1 MISSNAADQKNM
13 LNKQRMKK
21 LIVIFLLNSLNAI
34 AQETVSLQ
42 DAINTAL
49 KNSLDIQV
57 SKNNIEANSI
67 LNNYGVA
74 GGLPLVTSSGTN
86 TETVTSI
93 NQKYSDATR
102 NTQRNNAASNSL
114 SANVTGSILLYNG
127 MRVTS
132 TKKRLEELEQQSRE
146 YLNSQVQNIIA
157 SVMTNYYDIVRQQS
171 YARLL
176 GETIEVSRKRLD
188 IIKAQQSVG
197 LANNADIFQAQ
208 LDLNA
213 AMQTLQSQLLVIR
226 QTKTDLLTLLTLN
239 PKDSITVLDTFT
251 IDKSI
256 LLDSVLNRLST
267 NADIIYANQQIK
279 INELISK
286 ETAALRYPSVRA
298 DLGYN
303 YNRNKNAAG
312 FTLLN
317 ESYGPFAGL
326 SLSIPIYNGSA
337 YKRQQQVADINT
349 KNAELQRDILI
360 RDYSADVVKQ
370 YEAYMNNLNQVEAE
384 QKNYKLAQQLLD
396 LVLQRFQLRVAT
408 IIDVRVAQQTL
419 EDAGYRLIN
428 VSYAAKAAEIELKRL
443 SNTLTF

>member
-1 MISSNAADQKNM
+1 
-13 LNKQRMKK
+13 MKK
-21 LIVIFLLNSLNAI
+21 LLVIFLLSSINAI
-34 AQETVSLQ
+34 AQQTISLP

-93 NQKYSDATR
+93 NQKYSDPSR
-102 NTQRNNAASNSL
+102 NTKRNNAASNSL

-176 GETIEVSRKRLD
+176 GETIEVSKKRLD

-197 LANNADIFQAQ
+197 LANNADIYQAQ
-208 LDLNA
+208 LDVNA
-213 AMQTLQSQLLVIR
+213 ATQTLQSQLLVI
-226 QTKTDLLTLLTLN
+226 QQAKTDLLTLLTLN

-251 IDKSI
+251 IDKGL

-286 ETAALRYPSVRA
+286 ETAAQRYPSVRA
-298 DLGYN
+298 SLGYN

-360 RDYSADVVKQ
+360 RDYSANVVKQ

-384 QKNYKLAQQLLD
+384 QKNYKLAKQLLD

>member
-1 MISSNAADQKNM
+1 
-13 LNKQRMKK
+13 MKK
-21 LIVIFLLNSLNAI
+21 LIVIFLLSSTNAI
-34 AQETVSLQ
+34 AQQAISLP

-86 TETVTSI
+86 TETITSI
-93 NQKYSDATR
+93 NQKYSDPSR
-102 NTQRNNAASNSL
+102 NTKRNNAASNSF

-176 GETIEVSRKRLD
+176 GETIEVSKKRLD
-188 IIKAQQSVG
+188 IIKAQQNVG

-213 AMQTLQSQLLVIR
+213 ATQTLQSQLLIV
-226 QTKTDLLTLLTLN
+226 QQAKTDLLTLLTLN

-251 IDKSI
+251 IDKGL

-286 ETAALRYPSVRA
+286 ETAAQRYPSVHA
-298 DLGYN
+298 SLGYN

-360 RDYSADVVKQ
+360 RDYSANVVKQ
-370 YEAYMNNLNQVEAE
+370 YEAYINNLNQVEAE

-419 EDAGYRLIN
+419 EDAGNRLIN
-428 VSYAAKAAEIELKRL
+428 VSYAAKATEIELKRL

>member
-1 MISSNAADQKNM
+1 
-13 LNKQRMKK
+13 
-21 LIVIFLLNSLNAI
+21 VIFFFGSVNAFAQQAISLN
-34 AQETVSLQ
+34 

-57 SKNNIEANSI
+57 SRNNIEANSI

-74 GGLPLVTSSGTN
+74 GGLPVVTSSATN
-86 TETVTSI
+86 NETVTSI
-93 NQKYSDATR
+93 NQKYSDASR
-102 NTQRNNAASNSL
+102 NTKRNNNASNSL

-127 MRVTS
+127 MRVYS
-132 TKKRLEELEQQSRE
+132 TKKRLEELENQSRE

-157 SVMTNYYDIVRQQS
+157 SVMTNYYDIVRQQG
-171 YARLL
+171 YAKTLTQ
-176 GETIEVSRKRLD
+176 TIDVAQKKLD
-188 IIKAQQSVG
+188 ILKVQQSVG
-197 LANNADIFQAQ
+197 FANNADIFQAQ

-213 AMQTLQSQLLVIR
+213 AVQALQSQQLII
-226 QTKTDLLTLLTLN
+226 QQAKTDLLTLLTLN
-239 PKDSITVLDTFT
+239 PKDSVYVTDTITVDEG
-251 IDKSI
+251 I
-256 LLDSVLNRLST
+256 LLDSILNRLSS
-267 NADIIYANQQIK
+267 NADIIYANMQVK

-286 ETAALRYPSVRA
+286 ETAAQRYPSVRA
-298 DLGYN
+298 NIGYN
-303 YNRNKNAAG
+303 YNRNQNAAG

-317 ESYGPFAGL
+317 ESYGPFVGI

-349 KNAELQRDILI
+349 KNAELQKDILI
-360 RDYSADVVKQ
+360 RDYSSNIVKQ
-370 YEAYMNNLNQVEAE
+370 YEAYLNNLHQVEAE
-384 QKNYKLAQQLLD
+384 RKNYQLAQQLLD

-419 EDAGYRLIN
+419 EDASYRLIN

>member
-1 MISSNAADQKNM
+1 MH
-13 LNKQRMKK
+13 
-21 LIVIFLLNSLNAI
+21 V
-34 AQETVSLQ
+34 V
-42 DAINTAL
+42 
-49 KNSLDIQV
+49 
-57 SKNNIEANSI
+57 
-67 LNNYGVA
+67 
-74 GGLPLVTSSGTN
+74 
-86 TETVTSI
+86 
-93 NQKYSDATR
+93 
-102 NTQRNNAASNSL
+102 
-114 SANVTGSILLYNG
+114 
-127 MRVTS
+127 S
-132 TKKRLEELEQQSRE
+132 TKKRLAELEQQSRE

-176 GETIEVSRKRLD
+176 AETIEVSKKKLD
-188 IIKAQQSVG
+188 IVKAQQSVG
-197 LANNADIFQAQ
+197 LANNADLYQAQ

-213 AMQTLQSQLLVIR
+213 ATQQLESQELVIQ

-239 PKDSITVLDTFT
+239 PKDSINVLDTFS

-256 LLDSVLNRLST
+256 LLDSVLNRLTT
-267 NADIIYANQQIK
+267 NADIIYANEQIT

-286 ETAALRYPSVRA
+286 ETAAQRYPSVRGN
-298 DLGYN
+298 LGYN

-317 ESYGPFAGL
+317 QSYGPFVGL

-337 YKRQQQVADINT
+337 YKRQQEVADINT
-349 KNAELQRDILI
+349 KNAALQRDILI
-360 RDYSADVVKQ
+360 RDYSSNVVKQ

-384 QKNYKLAQQLLD
+384 RKNYQLAQQLLD

-428 VSYAAKAAEIELKRL
+428 VSYAAKAAEIELKRV
-443 SNTLTF
+443 SNTLTY

>member
-1 MISSNAADQKNM
+1 M
-13 LNKQRMKK
+13 
-21 LIVIFLLNSLNAI
+21 VIFFFGSINAFAQQAISLP
-34 AQETVSLQ
+34 

-49 KNSLDIQV
+49 KNSLDVQV

-74 GGLPLVTSSGTN
+74 GGLPVVTSSAAN

-93 NQKYSDATR
+93 NQKYSDASR
-102 NTQRNNAASNSL
+102 NTKRNNAASNSF

-127 MRVTS
+127 MRVYS
-132 TKKRLEELEQQSRE
+132 TKKRLEELEDQSRE

-171 YARLL
+171 YAKTL
-176 GETIEVSRKRLD
+176 TQSIDVAQKRLD
-188 IIKAQQSVG
+188 ILKTRQSVG
-197 LANNADIFQAQ
+197 FANNADIFQAQ

-213 AMQTLQSQLLVIR
+213 AKQALESQQLIIQ
-226 QTKTDLLTLLTLN
+226 QTKTNLLTLLTLN
-239 PKDSITVLDTFT
+239 PKDSIYVLDTFT
-251 IDKSI
+251 IDKTI
-256 LLDSVLNRLST
+256 LLDSVLNRLSS
-267 NADIIYANQQIK
+267 NADIIYANMQVT

-286 ETAALRYPSVRA
+286 ETAAQRYPSVRA
-298 DLGYN
+298 NLGYN

-317 ESYGPFAGL
+317 ESYGPFVGL

-349 KNAELQRDILI
+349 KNAELQKEILM
-360 RDYSADVVKQ
+360 RDYSSNVVKQ
-370 YEAYMNNLNQVEAE
+370 YEAYLNNLNQVEAE
-384 QKNYKLAQQLLD
+384 RKNYKLAQQLLD